1 MFFQETIIIIS
12 YITTILSLIPSY
24 RYRPGM
30 WNRFLFKRGAG
41 PQQIALYTKML
52 EQTLWYLK
60 MPPEFID
67 IIGLLVGFSPT
78 LCI

>member
-1 MFFQETIIIIS
+1 
-12 YITTILSLIPSY
+12 
-24 RYRPGM
+24 M

-41 PQQIALYTKML
+41 PQRIALYTKML

-67 IIGLLVGFSPT
+67 IIGLLVGFLPT
-78 LCI
+78 LGRYGITLSFANFR

>member
-1 MFFQETIIIIS
+1 
-12 YITTILSLIPSY
+12 
-24 RYRPGM
+24 M

-67 IIGLLVGFSPT
+67 IIGLLVGFLPT

>member
-1 MFFQETIIIIS
+1 
-12 YITTILSLIPSY
+12 
-24 RYRPGM
+24 M

-41 PQQIALYTKML
+41 PQRIALYTKML

-67 IIGLLVGFSPT
+67 IIGLLVGFLPT
-78 LCI
+78 LGRYGIT